1 MNAKKIQEEI
11 EKNWYWD
18 FRVERLESSNFFDDL
33 ILEYFD
39 ENDIV
44 SFRFESCYEIHF
56 QQDLHFEK
64 KKRMKNCSSN
74 EIPYYIQDVSVSE
87 VTKKEDTYYN
97 VFMNIWPMSLNVL
110 CKDVHVSRK
119 SRMSIE

>member
-18 FRVERLESSNFFDDL
+18 FRVERIESSNFFD
-33 ILEYFD
+33 
-39 ENDIV
+39 DIV